1 MTVPFTQSGAAPQR
15 ALPERLRRFW
25 TRPWVEKREVLSW
38 RLRQIWNMVQSCVPG
53 VKRMDQGFLWIA
65 WNDVIRD
72 AVLHGNFEMAERKFV
87 ERFLQPGMTAVDIGA
102 YSGLYTLTASA
113 RVGHEGRVIAFE
125 PSPYQRRRLQWHV
138 WLNHCSNVRIEN
150 TAIGSKEGEEIFFSV
165 RGRSAGYSGLRPP
178 EVKAATRPIP
188 VRVTTLD
195 SYLRQ
200 YSLGSVDFIKIDV
213 EGGELD
219 VFKGAVDLLRQR
231 LRPVILC
238 ELEDVR
244 TEAWGY
250 KAKDAAAFVKS
261 FGFRW
266 FRPLPCG
273 KLTSLGDNWD
283 QNERN
288 FVAVPEER
296 MTQFKEIAGEE
307 TRS

>member
-15 ALPERLRRFW
+15 TLPERLRQFW
-25 TRPWVEKREVLSW
+25 NRPWEEKREVLSW
-38 RLRQIWNMVQSCVPG
+38 RLRQIWKTVQSSILV

-65 WNDVIRD
+65 WNDVIRE
-72 AVLHGNFEMAERKFV
+72 AVLQGNFEMAERKFA
-87 ERFLQPGMTAVDIGA
+87 ERFLQPGMTVLDIGA
-102 YSGLYTLTASA
+102 YSGLYTLTASV
-113 RVGHEGRVIAFE
+113 RVGREGHVIAFE
-125 PSPYQRRRLQWHV
+125 PSPFQRKRLQWHV
-138 WLNHCSNVRIEN
+138 WLNRCSNVRIEN
-150 TAIGSKEGEEIFFSV
+150 AAIGSKEGEEIFFSV

-178 EVKAATRPIP
+178 EVEAATRPIP

-195 SYLRQ
+195 SYLRRH
-200 YSLGSVDFIKIDV
+200 SVGSVDFIKVDV

-219 VFKGAVDLLRQR
+219 VFKGAVDLLRQQV
-231 LRPVILC
+231 RPVILC

-250 KAKDAAAFVKS
+250 KAKDAAAFVES

-273 KLTSLGDNWD
+273 KLTSLGDNWS
-283 QNERN
+283 QCERN

-296 MTQFKEIAGEE
+296 MTQFKEIADEE

>member
-1 MTVPFTQSGAAPQR
+1 MTVPITQSRAAPQR
-15 ALPERLRRFW
+15 TLPERLRRFW
-25 TRPWVEKREVLSW
+25 NRPWVEKREVLSW
-38 RLRQIWNMVQSCVPG
+38 RLSQPWNTVQSSIPA

-72 AVLHGNFEMAERKFV
+72 TVLQGNFEIAERKFV
-87 ERFLQPGMTAVDIGA
+87 ERFLQPGMTVLDIGA
-102 YSGLYTLTASA
+102 YSGLYTLTASV
-113 RVGHEGRVIAFE
+113 RVGRAGHVIAFE
-125 PSPYQRRRLQWHV
+125 PSPYQRKRLQWHV
-138 WLNHCSNVRIEN
+138 WLNRCGNVRIEN
-150 TAIGSKEGEEIFFSV
+150 TAIGGKEGEEIFFSV

-200 YSLGSVDFIKIDV
+200 FAVGSVDFIKVDV

-219 VFKGAVDLLRQR
+219 VFKGAVNLLKQH

-238 ELEDVR
+238 ELEDIR
-244 TEAWGY
+244 TEVWGY

-273 KLTSLGDNWD
+273 RLTSLGDIWA

-296 MTQFKEIAGEE
+296 MTQFNEIADEK
-307 TRS
+307 TRP

>member
-1 MTVPFTQSGAAPQR
+1 MTVPYKQSGAALQR

-25 TRPWVEKREVLSW
+25 NRPGVEKREVLSW
-38 RLRQIWNMVQSCVPG
+38 HLKQMWNTVQSSLPA

-65 WNDVIRD
+65 WDDVIRD
-72 AVLHGNFEMAERKFV
+72 AVLQGNFEMAERKFV
-87 ERFLQPGMTAVDIGA
+87 ERFLQPGMTVLDIGA

-113 RVGHEGRVIAFE
+113 RVGREGHVIAFE
-125 PSPYQRRRLQWHV
+125 PSPYQRKRLQWHV
-138 WLNHCSNVRIEN
+138 WLNRCSNVRIEN
-150 TAIGSKEGEEIFFSV
+150 AALGSKDGEEIFFSV
-165 RGRSAGYSGLRPP
+165 PGRSAGYSGLRPP
-178 EVKAATRPIP
+178 DVDAATRPIP

-195 SYLRQ
+195 SYLWR
-200 YSLGSVDFIKIDV
+200 YSVGSVDFIKVDV

-219 VFKGAVDLLRQR
+219 VFKGAVDLLRQP

-273 KLTSLGDNWD
+273 KLTSLGDNWG
-283 QNERN
+283 QYERN

-296 MTQFKEIAGEE
+296 MSQIKEIVDEE
-307 TRS
+307 ARP